1 MRNVLIVSYHT
12 PPRSGVG
19 TMRTRQL
26 ITHLPSYG
34 WNVSVVT
41 PKLEGAADDV
51 IQTEYVDSRAALK
64 RILGMESAVSAH
76 SALGAEPA
84 QHGTRRSLRQRAV
97 EIGYYLAGFPDGMI
111 GWFPG
116 GRRALR
122 QLLPGRFDA
131 ILSSAPPFTT
141 NLILGSLRLA
151 LPWVAD
157 FRDLWADTDA
167 YESRIRRFFDVLF
180 EHWSLREATVL
191 TTISKPMAQALK
203 VRHPHTRVEVIPN
216 AFDAADW
223 DRIPFS
229 SQDRCTILYAG
240 TFHGGRRDP
249 SPLFR
254 VLRAL
259 LDENAVRED
268 EVQIDIYAPPEPWL
282 LQTIEAARV
291 SNVVRVRG
299 TVSREDVLAAERQ
312 ADRLLVLLWDG
323 PGSEGTVTGKLFE
336 YLGARRRI
344 IVYGGPKESAVDA
357 ILTSTSAGV
366 RCRDEG
372 ALRKEVMLAVQE
384 HRAGRIEI
392 LGTQAVAPFEAAM
405 LARRFAEVLDSVQR
419 KHVERPALE
428 AEALNDTSAP
438 GI

>member
-1 MRNVLIVSYHT
+1 MPNVLLVSYHT
-12 PPRSGVG
+12 PPRTGVG
-19 TMRTRQL
+19 TTRTRQL

-34 WNVSVVT
+34 WNVTVVT
-41 PKLEGAADDV
+41 PKLEGAANDV
-51 IQTEYVDSRAALK
+51 VQTDYVDSRAALK
-64 RILGMESAVSAH
+64 RMLGIDSVASAH

-84 QHGTRRSLRQRAV
+84 QHGTRRSLRQRSV

-116 GRRALR
+116 GRGALR

-141 NLILGSLRLA
+141 NLILGSLRLR

-157 FRDLWADTDA
+157 FRDLWADSDA
-167 YESRIRRFFDVLF
+167 YGSRIRRFFDVLL
-180 EHWSLREATVL
+180 EHWSLRQATVL
-191 TTISKPMAQALK
+191 TTISEPMARAMQ

-223 DRIPFS
+223 DRIPFNA
-229 SQDRCTILYAG
+229 QDRCTILYAG

-249 SPLFR
+249 GPIFR

-268 EVQIDIYAPPEPWL
+268 EVRVDLYAPRDPWL
-282 LQTIEAARV
+282 LQAIEAARV
-291 SNVVRVRG
+291 SNVVRVLG
-299 TVSREDVLAAERQ
+299 TVPREDVLAAERQ

-357 ILTSTSAGV
+357 ILTSTRAGV
-366 RCRDEG
+366 RCADEET
-372 ALRKEVMLAVQE
+372 LRREVMIAIQE
-384 HRAGRIEI
+384 HRAGRVEI
-392 LGTQAVAPFEAAM
+392 LEAQAVAPFEASM

-419 KHVERPALE
+419 KHIACPALE
-428 AEALNDTSAP
+428 AEALGDASSS